1 MSLPR
6 VSVAV
11 FAYNE
16 QAGIAACLDALGA
29 CSAEAALTVHVLING
44 CTDDTEAVVRA
55 YRPRGFEVVPVVI
68 RRGDKANAWNHYV
81 HEAAPLDVE
90 LHVFTDGDMLVR
102 PGSVAGFLE
111 AFAAAPEAMGCGAL
125 PVTGR
130 SVAAFRAKLQGRRE
144 MAGNLYALRGEA
156 VRRFRAAGVRLPFGI
171 FGEDGLV
178 TMLVKHDLDPQ
189 GPRHEERVT
198 TSGQGG
204 FAFTPLSPWSARDLR
219 IYRNRKRRYAMRRQQ
234 ALMLYP
240 LLFGQGVGAMPE
252 HVMDLYRRCF
262 GGTRLGFRGIETV
275 FDWEARRRITRDLA
289 AADEAVKA
297 QDRAHLYS

>member
-1 MSLPR
+1 MLLPR
-6 VSVAV
+6 VSAAV

-29 CSAEAALTVHVLING
+29 CAGEAELVVHVLING

-55 YRPRGFEVVPVVI
+55 YRPQGFAVVPVVI

-81 HEAAPLDVE
+81 HEAAPLDVDVH
-90 LHVFTDGDMLVR
+90 LFTDGDMLVR
-102 PGSVAGFLE
+102 PGSIEGILA
-111 AFAAAPEAMGCGAL
+111 AFAASPEAMGCGAL

-130 SVAAFRAKLQGRRE
+130 SVEAFRAKLQGRRE
-144 MAGNLYALRGEA
+144 MAGNLYALRGEM
-156 VRRFRAAGVRLPFGI
+156 VRRFRETGVRLPFGI

-178 TMLVKHDLDPQ
+178 TMLVKHDLDPRA
-189 GPRHEERVT
+189 PRREERVT

-204 FAFTPLSPWSARDLR
+204 FAFEPLSPWSPRDLR

-240 LLFGQGVGAMPE
+240 LLFEHGAGAMPE

-262 GGTRLGFRGIETV
+262 GTTQLGWRGLETV
-275 FDWEARRRITRDLA
+275 FDWEARRRIRRDLA

-297 QDRAHLYS
+297 QERAHLYS